1 MTNMTVLHDASKILW
16 NKKRLRIVTRI
27 FLLVTAR
34 WLAAVKLKKEAN
46 KRCSIKDYVD
56 IAFNM
61 FTASSFIFLSIRPVQ
76 VKEEITELLKILAR
90 RKPKFL
96 LEIGTARGG
105 TLFLFGR
112 VSSLNAVII
121 SADLPG
127 GRFGGGYREWRASLY
142 KSFAIRAQEMYLV
155 REDSHTPSTLNI
167 IEKILKAHKLDFLF
181 IDGDH
186 TYDGVKKDFELYS
199 KLVSKGGI
207 IALHDIVPGLPE
219 AVGGVP
225 RFWDEIKRDFKYVEF
240 VKNWKQGGA
249 GIGVIYA

>member
-1 MTNMTVLHDASKILW
+1 MKLLHGASKILW
-16 NKKRLRIVTRI
+16 NKKRLRVVIGI
-27 FLLVTAR
+27 FLLITTR

-46 KRCSIKDYVD
+46 KRYSIKDYVD
-56 IAFNM
+56 LAFNI
-61 FTASSFIFLSIRPVQ
+61 FTTSPFILLSIRPGQ

-90 RKPKFL
+90 RKLKFI
-96 LEIGTARGG
+96 LEIGTAKGG

-112 VSSLNAVII
+112 VSSPNAVII

-127 GRFGGGYREWRASLY
+127 GRFGGGYREWMVPLY

-155 REDSHTPSTLNI
+155 RGDSHAPSTLNI
-167 IEKILKAHKLDFLF
+167 IKKILKAHKLDFLF

-186 TYDGVKKDFELYS
+186 TYEGVKTDFEMYS

-207 IALHDIVPGLPE
+207 IALHDIAPGLPE
-219 AVGGVP
+219 DVGGVP
-225 RFWDEIKRDFKYVEF
+225 RFWDEIKRTFKYVEF

-249 GIGVIYA
+249 GIGVIYV